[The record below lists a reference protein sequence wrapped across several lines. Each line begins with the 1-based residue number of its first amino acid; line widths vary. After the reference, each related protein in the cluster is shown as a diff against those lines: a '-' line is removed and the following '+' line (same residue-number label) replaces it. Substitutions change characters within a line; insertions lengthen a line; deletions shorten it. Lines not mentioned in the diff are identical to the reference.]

1 MLETRNLRLTSQ
13 ESKNMDVKNEKMPTS
28 ISDSPNMDVKH
39 GKNFFSD
46 SPNRNDWAEELLLGQ

>member
-28 ISDSPNMDVKH
+28 ISDSPNMEK
-39 GKNFFSD
+39 FSF
-46 SPNRNDWAEELLLGQ
+46 LIVQTGMIGQKSCF